1 MTAER
6 KQRIFKDLLEDWEN
20 AKNSKVTVDKEIA
33 GWNDLYNGISKDNTG
48 KKLLMKEVAKMIEA
62 QKPNI
67 TEPFLS
73 TTSPIK
79 IPLAGNIATSSEI
92 ENYVNGVFMSDI
104 DREEFINNIVDL
116 LLREGTVWTR
126 TGWVREEMTKEV
138 SSIVTMQELLSMDI
152 EPKSIKE
159 TDDPMLFKITNDEL
173 VTVKNHPNS
182 RVCRNENIYPDPTA
196 RQEREMNFLIEKRYV
211 TYYDLVAMNIY
222 DAATLRQLKIKIETG
237 SSGYREAGTL
247 ESQRD
252 SDNANMGS
260 DHDMSSDN
268 LNRKKIALMEYWGY
282 YDLEGKGKRTSIVA
296 SWIHEY
302 EFLLEIEETP
312 MPSKKIPYQRA
323 VYSPRPFGLWG
334 NALAFYLGE
343 NQNVKNGIVRGILDN
358 TALANNGQKFIRR
371 GALDFVNFK
380 RLQNKERYVIVNKP
394 DGIEDGKHN
403 QIPGSIFNLLEMVN
417 MESSQMVGVD
427 GNTISKS
434 DIAKDNDTRLSTAQ
448 QKMVS
453 VVRTV
458 SSLLGKNT
466 KEWLSMSEVFLDD
479 EQIIALFSNDDN
491 PENDLYDINAFRDS
505 HKTRVAVTV
514 GTDVSRQQELQQLNM
529 LMQQAKVLGE
539 QLPQGHIHALV
550 AKMYDLFDMKEKAN
564 ELRNYRPEP
573 TEQEKIVQQM
583 QMQEAQLNLM
593 RIQKEIQKID
603 SEIIANGAKAQAVM
617 SDSQSNAMYKN
628 AQANEKM
635 AKTESHQVDSALKP
649 GEAMMAIR
657 EKQQNLI
664 KGGNDG

>member
-603 SEIIANGAKAQAVM
+603 SEIIANGAKAQAAM

>member
-479 EQIIALFSNDDN
+479 EQIIGLFSNDDN